1 MNEQVKT
8 SSSYRGMKRNIFC
21 ASIGILLLVT
31 LLSGCFRIRGGST
44 GPVDLSFYGLDD
56 SDVFESLI
64 SQYREQHSN
73 VRIRYKKFNNATEFQ
88 NLLVNEIAEGEGPD
102 IFYVHNTWMA
112 RQLKKTVPLQSDEFT
127 VGNFQETFVNA
138 ASEAFIQPSPTD
150 GAKKIYALPLFVDTL
165 ALYYNKKDFEKRL
178 PERGKPAETWDL
190 LKEDAAKFREESE
203 DGKLTHGEIAMG
215 RSDNMNLSADV
226 FYHLLLQAGVSFYDD
241 EFKQLQIT
249 SGGMDSFEYFMSFA
263 LPSQKNYSW
272 STDLV
277 PTDRPLHEV
286 EAFLAGKVSAILG
299 YSDLYARFENDLKNV
314 KTRNDGA
321 MAMSDIGV
329 AKSPQITTD
338 EAEQRVWAS
347 SYGLTVSRNSKNPTE
362 AWNFIR
368 FLSSKEKSRFY
379 HQKTMRPTARRDLIE
394 EQKKEPIVEVF
405 ASQLGYASSVPL
417 FDAEMF
423 KTALGVAIQEASG
436 GRSAKEA
443 LSAAQTKINE
453 ALKIQAPEGLY
464 PKPKKK

>member
-1 MNEQVKT
+1 
-8 SSSYRGMKRNIFC
+8 MKRNILRT
-21 ASIGILLLVT
+21 SIGILILVT
-31 LLSGCFRIRGGST
+31 LLSGCFRSRGGST

-73 VRIRYKKFNNATEFQ
+73 VRIRYKKFNNASEFQ

-102 IFYVHNTWMA
+102 VFYVHNTWMA
-112 RQLKKTVPLQSDEFT
+112 RHLKKTVPLQSDEFT
-127 VGNFQETFVNA
+127 AKNFDETFVTA
-138 ASEAFIQPSPTD
+138 ASEAFIQPAPAD
-150 GAKKIYALPLFVDTL
+150 GTKKIYALPLFVDTL
-165 ALYYNKKDFEKRL
+165 ALYYNKDDFEKRL
-178 PERGKPAETWDL
+178 PERGKPAETWDQI
-190 LKEDAAKFREESE
+190 KEDAAKFREEAE

-215 RSDNMNLSADV
+215 RSDNMNFAADV
-226 FYHLLLQAGVSFYDD
+226 LYHLWLQAGVDFYDE

-249 SGGMDSFEYFMSFA
+249 SGGADSFEYFMSFA
-263 LPSQKNYSW
+263 LPAQKNYSW

-277 PTDRPLHEV
+277 AADKPLHEV
-286 EAFLAGKVSAILG
+286 EAFLSGKVSAILG
-299 YSDLYARFENDLKNV
+299 YSDLYPRFENDLKNV
-314 KTRNDGA
+314 KTRNDDA
-321 MAMSDIGV
+321 IAMSDIGV

-338 EAEQRVWAS
+338 ETEQHVWAS

-362 AWNFIR
+362 AWKFIQ
-368 FLSSKEKSRFY
+368 FLTSKEKSRFY
-379 HQKTMRPTARRDLIE
+379 HQKTKRPTARRDLIE
-394 EQKKEPIVEVF
+394 EQKKEPITEVF

-423 KTALGVAIQEASG
+423 RGVLYMAITEAAS

-443 LSAAQTKINE
+443 LSEAQTKINE
-453 ALKIQAPEGLY
+453 AMKIQAPEGMY